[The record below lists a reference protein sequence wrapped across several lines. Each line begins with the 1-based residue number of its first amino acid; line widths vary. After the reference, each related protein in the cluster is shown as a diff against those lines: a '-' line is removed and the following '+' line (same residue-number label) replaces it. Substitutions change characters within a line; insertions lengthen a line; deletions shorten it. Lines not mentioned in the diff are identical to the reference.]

1 MPGEGTGAV
10 LLKPV
15 KKAIADGDQIYSV
28 IKATAINHGAK
39 TNGYTVPNPKAQSE
53 VITRALKK
61 DVLIQKASA
70 I

>member
-39 TNGYTVPNPKAQSE
+39 TNGYTVPNPKVVRNYWA
-53 VITRALKK
+53 
-61 DVLIQKASA
+61 
-70 I
+70 